1 MLLIGCIA
9 RRTRLTDF
17 GVTARLTARPGCIA
31 RRTARGTNMR
41 EKNPMA
47 GVFVANPR
55 LVNATVRITARAT
68 SDSDA
73 YRVDGDDVVVC
84 RHGHY
89 YS

>member
-17 GVTARLTARPGCIA
+17 GVTARLTARPGCTA

-47 GVFVANPR
+47 GMFVANPR
-55 LVNATVRITARAT
+55 LVNATVRITARRTGPPACQTTKAPRDNSAT
-68 SDSDA
+68 A
-73 YRVDGDDVVVC
+73 IAAG
-84 RHGHY
+84 
-89 YS
+89 